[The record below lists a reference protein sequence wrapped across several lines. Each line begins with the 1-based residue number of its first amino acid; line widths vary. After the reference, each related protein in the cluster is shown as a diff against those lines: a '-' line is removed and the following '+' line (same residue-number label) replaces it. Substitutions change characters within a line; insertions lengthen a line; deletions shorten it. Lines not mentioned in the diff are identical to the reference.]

1 MRALKLLISY
11 DGEVFYGM
19 QRQTKSEQP
28 TVQAVIEKSFSEIY
42 RESVSITYAGRTDRG
57 VHAKEQVICFSDDG
71 VIPIQKL
78 KRVLQNS
85 LEGYPIDILSVEE
98 SISVTHPRH
107 DALCREYEYWFYT
120 GKENVFLNKYM
131 LYVNSMDIERLNG
144 YAKYLIGEKDF
155 ALFCRSADK
164 YENTVRKVEK
174 ANFSETTYSLLGY
187 TGHSYVFK
195 VSANGFL
202 HNMVRRMVGLLLHAM
217 KNCWRDEEIKQIV
230 EDEKEYLWQMAPAKG
245 LFLTKVEYL
254 EETKGKGNEK

>member
-19 QRQTKSEQP
+19 QRQNQFEP
-28 TVQAVIEKSFSEIY
+28 TVQSVIEKSFSEIY
-42 RESVSITYAGRTDRG
+42 KESVSITYAGRTDRG

-98 SISVTHPRH
+98 STSVIHPRH
-107 DALCREYEYWFYT
+107 DALCRDYEYWFYT
-120 GKENVFLNKYM
+120 GNENVFLNKYM

-144 YAKYLIGEKDF
+144 YAKYFIGEKDF

-164 YENTVRKVEK
+164 YANTVRKVEQ
-174 ANFSETTYSLLGY
+174 AIFSKTNYALLGY
-187 TGHSYVFK
+187 TGNSYVFK

-217 KNCWRDEEIKQIV
+217 KNCWQEEEIKRIV
-230 EDEKEYLWQMAPAKG
+230 EDEKEYLWQMAPAKS